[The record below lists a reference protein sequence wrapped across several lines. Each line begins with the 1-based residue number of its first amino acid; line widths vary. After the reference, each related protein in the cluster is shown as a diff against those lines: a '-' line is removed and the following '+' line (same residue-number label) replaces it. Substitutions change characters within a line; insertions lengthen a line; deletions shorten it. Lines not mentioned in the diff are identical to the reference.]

1 MSYGGY
7 DRPLHYDPRTP
18 IISVERAQEI
28 AQEALRKR
36 GWQVRPTEDGGWIGP
51 REAGLRAALVEAI
64 EELED
69 MLPYVPEYF
78 AQKWGYGESITRL
91 KAVLEN
97 S

>member
-1 MSYGGY
+1 MSPQSYCPSP
-7 DRPLHYDPRTP
+7 DTPEPLTGSE
-18 IISVERAQEI
+18 ISTRQA
-28 AQEALRKR
+28 ATALP
-36 GWQVRPTEDGGWIGP
+36 GV
-51 REAGLRAALVEAI
+51 EAGLRAALLEAI

-78 AQKWGYGESITRL
+78 AQKWGYRESIDKL